1 MTAVTDQHTADPA
14 TDQWRRVHGPLA
26 AWSVG
31 SGSRLVF
38 LHGFTQTS
46 QSWRRIA
53 GSLAVDGYECV
64 VVDLPGHG
72 GSSHV
77 RADLRTGADL
87 IATFGP
93 AVLIGYSMGGRFAL
107 QTAFTHPASVTA
119 LVTIGATPGIDD
131 ELERA
136 ARRTS
141 DEQLALRL
149 GDIGVE
155 QFVREWTEQ
164 AIFGGHRLTDDDRDA
179 RLTNTPDGLASS
191 LRLAGTGSQLSLWHR
206 LAELTMPVL
215 AIAGAND
222 AKFVAIGRQ
231 IAASVPDG
239 RFAEISGA
247 AHAAHLQRPELVR
260 AAVTGL
266 LQSLRH

>member
-46 QSWRRIA
+46 RRIA

-141 DEQLALRL
+141 YLHLTMRL
-149 GDIGVE
+149 GDIRV
-155 QFVREWTEQ
+155 
-164 AIFGGHRLTDDDRDA
+164 
-179 RLTNTPDGLASS
+179 
-191 LRLAGTGSQLSLWHR
+191 
-206 LAELTMPVL
+206 
-215 AIAGAND
+215 
-222 AKFVAIGRQ
+222 
-231 IAASVPDG
+231 
-239 RFAEISGA
+239 
-247 AHAAHLQRPELVR
+247 
-260 AAVTGL
+260 
-266 LQSLRH
+266 